1 MSQKSYNGQACLYLI
16 PTPIGNLEDIT
27 IRALNLLKSVDFI
40 LCEDTRVTG
49 NLLKKYEIKNN
60 LVSCHEHNESKIK
73 SKVIEDLKK
82 GKTIGLVTDQG
93 SPIIS
98 DPGYVVVK
106 EVIEN
111 GYPVVGL
118 PGATAFV
125 PALIT
130 SGITPSP
137 FLFYG
142 FLNAKSGKQKQELER
157 LKSYPYTMIFYE
169 APHRINAT
177 LHHIKEVLG
186 NRKISL
192 SREISKM
199 YEEIF
204 RGTVDEVINEI
215 DELKGELVLVVEGNT
230 EIIDYSNISI
240 EEHIKLYL
248 DDGLSEKEAMKK
260 VAKERHVAKSVIY
273 QEYKTGGNRK

>member
-73 SKVIEDLKK
+73 SKVIEDLKT

-157 LKSYPYTMIFYE
+157 LKGYPYTMIFYE

-215 DELKGELVLVVEGNT
+215 GELKGELVLVVEGNT